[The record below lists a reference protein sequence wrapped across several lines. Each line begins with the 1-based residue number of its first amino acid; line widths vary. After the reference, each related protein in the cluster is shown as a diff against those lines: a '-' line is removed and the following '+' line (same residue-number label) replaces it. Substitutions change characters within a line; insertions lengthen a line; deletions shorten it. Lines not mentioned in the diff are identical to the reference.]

1 MPNDQERIAELDPFP
16 HIGKH
21 FRQREQV
28 APNALRPE
36 GRGTISVDK
45 AGRWMMPGGAS
56 PSGPV
61 YYRYWWDIIEECAP
75 SAEGAFECRPDTVL
89 RWDGRELK
97 QER

>member
-36 GRGTISVDK
+36 GLGTISVGK
-45 AGRWMMPGGAS
+45 TGRWTMPGWAR

-61 YYRYWWDIIEECAP
+61 YYRGWGDIIEECARD
-75 SAEGAFECRPDTVL
+75 AEGAFECRPDTVL

-97 QER
+97 RER